1 VFAAQAEM
9 VRLAPYILRRRECP
23 IDIESETGYQRHHT
37 GSSSDG
43 IIVCKV
49 KVRFLNKITLLLL
62 SLCNSFNVSRS
73 DVYSMNSNFLR

>member
-9 VRLAPYILRRRECP
+9 VRLAPYILRRRESF

-43 IIVCKV
+43 IIVCISES
-49 KVRFLNKITLLLL
+49 KI
-62 SLCNSFNVSRS
+62 S
-73 DVYSMNSNFLR
+73 